1 MRLGPRARRSVRI
14 AVSVAIGVYILVD
27 VDRGDLKRA
36 LSGVRPGLFAGALL
50 LYIVGQVLSAYKWA
64 VLGRSVGLDRPLA
77 EYTRFYFIGM
87 FFNLFGP
94 STVGGDVV
102 RALYLGEGRRR
113 GVALNSV
120 LFDRGSGLA
129 LLMAL
134 AATGLL
140 LFPGYGFPWPLTVG
154 IVGGGAALLLGWWA
168 CPRLVRLLPERNR
181 VRRQV
186 ETDLAPFW
194 RNRRLLVGVAA
205 LSLVFHLTQVVV
217 QWILARAVGTT
228 LPLSYCLIV
237 YPVISLMT
245 ALPVS
250 VAGLGVREGGYLYFL
265 TRIDIDDSIAV
276 TMGLSWFAVTVLAGL
291 VGGILFLAS
300 GAVLPRLSREPTE
313 RAA

>member
-14 AVSVAIGVYILVD
+14 AVSVALAVYILVD

-154 IVGGGAALLLGWWA
+154 IVGGSSAPA
-168 CPRLVRLLPERNR
+168 RLVGLP
-181 VRRQV
+181 
-186 ETDLAPFW
+186 A
-194 RNRRLLVGVAA
+194 
-205 LSLVFHLTQVVV
+205 
-217 QWILARAVGTT
+217 ARAAAPSAEPRAPPGRNQ
-228 LPLSYCLIV
+228 P
-237 YPVISLMT
+237 
-245 ALPVS
+245 
-250 VAGLGVREGGYLYFL
+250 R
-265 TRIDIDDSIAV
+265 
-276 TMGLSWFAVTVLAGL
+276 TVLAQSPAPGR
-291 VGGILFLAS
+291 GRGPLAS
-300 GAVLPRLSREPTE
+300 LPSDASRRAVDSRARGGDDPAAVVLPDRLSRDQSHDGAASE
-313 RAA
+313 RRRPRRA